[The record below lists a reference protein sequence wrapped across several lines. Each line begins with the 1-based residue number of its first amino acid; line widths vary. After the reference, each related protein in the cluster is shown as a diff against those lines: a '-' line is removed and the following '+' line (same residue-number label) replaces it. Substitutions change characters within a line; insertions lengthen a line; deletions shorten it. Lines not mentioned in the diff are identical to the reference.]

1 MQCNYTALN
10 PACDVQAQPQGL
22 IMKQSVNFSDF
33 VDAFRAYDR
42 YDAFGYQA
50 LKVIFDYLEQYE
62 EDMGE
67 EIELDVIAIC
77 CDYNVNDAATIARD
91 YSIDLA
97 HLDAEDD
104 DYEEQCEEAVL
115 EYLNDHTMVLGQCV
129 DGIVYQCF

>member
-1 MQCNYTALN
+1 
-10 PACDVQAQPQGL
+10 
-22 IMKQSVNFSDF
+22 MKQSINFSQF
-33 VDAFRAYDR
+33 VDAFHAYDR

-50 LKVIFDYLEQYE
+50 LRVIFDYLEQYE
-62 EDMGE
+62 QDCNE
-67 EIELDVIAIC
+67 ELELDVIAIC

-91 YSIDLA
+91 YSIDLS